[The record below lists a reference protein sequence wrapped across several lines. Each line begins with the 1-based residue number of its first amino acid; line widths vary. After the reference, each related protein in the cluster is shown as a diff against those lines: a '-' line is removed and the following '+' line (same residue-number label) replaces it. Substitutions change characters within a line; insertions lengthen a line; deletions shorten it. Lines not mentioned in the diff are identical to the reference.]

1 MRSIHIRKSN
11 NNTTSRAIL
20 VKHRTQRK
28 NNPRG
33 GIIARV
39 FICITFVTVGIFTTY
54 QLASANDVVF
64 DLDVSDTVLE
74 LSLPVAVNLDLTPGI
89 SDGDATFNTANLAI
103 SAGTNNPYGYT
114 LTMIVDNTNL
124 TNANFIM
131 ASNSNNILLDA
142 NSHPIIATLGS
153 GTYTEN
159 NFPTNAWGY
168 KFSDSTNYV
177 SVPST
182 VELISTNSAS
192 NSTTTTLN
200 FAAKV
205 NSFQPAGTYS
215 TILNFS
221 TVANVDN
228 SLKCA
233 EDLTGCTWYFNEEV
247 YTESGSWRANISFN
261 SAGSNFD
268 YIYTIRWYDS
278 GQQVLRGSAPGPDV
292 PPPPPG
298 GENHMDYGS
307 TIVCEGVI
315 TADYVS
321 NWYDPAYRTITI
333 TGGADVT
340 DQTVI
345 DWFYANATLVE

>member
-1 MRSIHIRKSN
+1 MQSIYIRKSN

-20 VKHRTQRK
+20 VKHRTQHK

-39 FICITFVTVGIFTTY
+39 FICITFVAVGIFTTY
-54 QLASANDVVF
+54 QSALANDVVF
-64 DLDVSDTVLE
+64 NLDVSDTVLE
-74 LSLPVAVNLDLTPGI
+74 LSLPAALNLDLTPGI
-89 SDGDATFNTANLAI
+89 SDGNAAFNTANLAI

-114 LTMIVDNTNL
+114 LTMIVNNTNL
-124 TNANFIM
+124 INSNFIM
-131 ASNSNNILLDA
+131 TNNPNNISLDA
-142 NSHPIIATLGS
+142 NNHPIIATIGS

-159 NFPTNAWGY
+159 NFPANTWGY

-192 NSTTTTLN
+192 NSTITTLN

-205 NSFQPAGTYS
+205 DSFQPAGTYS

-221 TVANVDN
+221 TVANVDS

-247 YTESGSWRANISFN
+247 YTEPGGWSVNISFR
-261 SAGSNFD
+261 SADTDFD
-268 YIYTIRWYDS
+268 SIYTTRWFDMR
-278 GQQVLRGSAPGPDV
+278 QTRPPA
-292 PPPPPG
+292 PPPAPV
-298 GENHMDYGS
+298 GENYMMYYSDATGDIH
-307 TIVCEGVI
+307 VCEGVI
-315 TADYVS
+315 TADYIS

-340 DQTVI
+340 HQTVI